1 MLLLGSPSTNRVYL
15 QTRNYLY
22 SCGNNTTMKKTQGN
36 VMREMTVVNVILHSF
51 SRKAKI
57 ALISRPREVSRLTIL
72 AVCDG

>member
-1 MLLLGSPSTNRVYL
+1 
-15 QTRNYLY
+15 
-22 SCGNNTTMKKTQGN
+22 MKKTQGN